1 MTRLTGEVALVTG
14 AARGIGRA
22 VAVRLAR
29 EGARVVVNYRRSA
42 EAAEQVVAEIS
53 AAGGEAAAY
62 GADVTD
68 ERDVARLVRFTVQ
81 RFGRLDI
88 LVTSAGVARDQ
99 LIAAMSLEEWESVIQ
114 TNLRGPFL
122 CIREVAPIMMRQ
134 KSGRIVTLSSIAA
147 EMAGRG
153 HSNYVASKGGINAMT
168 RSLAV
173 ELAPRNI
180 RVNAVAPGLILTDM
194 SQRVRDLAADEI
206 LRQIPLKRF
215 GEPNDVAEA
224 VCFLVSD
231 AAAYITGEVLHVTGG
246 LGL

>member
-1 MTRLTGEVALVTG
+1 MTRLAGEVALVTG

-215 GEPNDVAEA
+215 GDPNDVAEA

>member
-215 GEPNDVAEA
+215 GDPNDVAEA